1 MTLEQKYIA
10 STSLDHR
17 KKYAQF
23 FTPKKIAEFM
33 CHWVLQ
39 GKQKTRVLEPAYGLG
54 IFSRVFAQN
63 TNLPIDAYEIDKQIY
78 ASAVTALPNGVNL
91 RNEDYFTCD
100 WNTKYDA
107 IVCNPPYLKFHDYDN
122 ATYIPDVNSHLGTKL
137 NGFTNLYTL
146 FLLKSIAQLQEG
158 GRLAYI
164 IPSEFLNSDYGV
176 EVKRALIQSNTLQY
190 IIVVD
195 FTECAFDDALTT
207 ACILLCER
215 TTDSVNVRF
224 SLVNNIENLNTCFR
238 EFVEYNTS
246 ELDANI
252 KWKSYYEKGSSC
264 KYNHLVPFSKFAKVS
279 RGIATGAN
287 EYFTFKPSKAY
298 GYDIPEECLMP
309 CICKAVDAPQT
320 FFTQNEYAKLLN
332 GDKAVYLFNGTNALD
347 NKSVLRYI
355 HLGEESGINKRYL
368 TASRSPWYAIENR
381 PPAPIWVSVFNRSGL
396 RFIRNEANIYNLTT
410 FHCVYPKNTGVDIDV
425 LFAYLITDVAKEIF
439 LDNSR
444 QYGKGLVKFEPND
457 LNKGMVVDLTL
468 LNTEESLFVKEVYAF
483 IKDTKKEKDGIQLL
497 NEFFS
502 LRYIDGINTIDV
514 FNERLQVLKDT
525 SLSVTEEI
533 VKITNKSRVRQLNF
547 LELLDQYEFEPIT
560 QNDLVCEDNTV
571 EYKAALCHLQ
581 LPIDISKNLLICNV
595 KRDNWEQYFDGSA
608 KIYYTGKRFP
618 TTVALNKLYYFM
630 PYLSG
635 KGIRDLY
642 YIKIARLGYRKE
654 GQENENK
661 NDLRLVFEIEYLGQL
676 FGDYKKVKLKIW
688 RTFTDTT
695 MEEVLEEW
703 YTNNQAIQLFEEL
716 KLSTVLEDE

>member
-10 STSLDHR
+10 STTLDHR

-23 FTPKKIAEFM
+23 FTPEKIAEFM

-39 GKQKTRVLEPAYGLG
+39 GKQKTCVLEPAYGLG
-54 IFSRVFAQN
+54 IFSRVLAKN
-63 TNLPIDAYEIDKQIY
+63 TTLPVDAYEIDGRIF
-78 ASAVTALPNGVNL
+78 ASAVTACPNGVNL

-100 WNTKYDA
+100 WSAKYDA

-122 ATYIPDVNSHLGTKL
+122 ATYIPDVNRHLGTKL

-146 FLLKSIAQLQEG
+146 FLLKSIAQLKEG

-176 EVKRALIQSNTLQY
+176 EVKRALIHSNTLQH

-215 TTDSVNVRF
+215 TVNSERVRF
-224 SLVNNIENLNTCFR
+224 SLVNNIERLNTCLG
-238 EFVEYNTS
+238 EYVEYDTS
-246 ELDANI
+246 ELDANV
-252 KWKSYYEKGSSC
+252 KWKSYYEEGNSC

-287 EYFTFKPSKAY
+287 DYFTFKPSKADEY
-298 GYDIPEECLMP
+298 GIPEECLMP

-320 FFTQNEYAKLLN
+320 FFTQNDFTKLLN
-332 GDKAVYLFNGTNALD
+332 GDKAVFLFNGCTAPNNA
-347 NKSVLRYI
+347 NVLRYI
-355 HLGEESGINKRYL
+355 HLGETSNINKRYL
-368 TASRSPWYAIENR
+368 TACRSPWYAIENR
-381 PPAPIWVSVFNRSGL
+381 PPSPIWVSVFNRSGL

-410 FHCVYPKNTGVDIDV
+410 FHCVYPKTTGVDVDV
-425 LFAYLITDVAKEIF
+425 LFAYLITDVAKEIL

-444 QYGKGLVKFEPND
+444 QYGNGLVKFEPND
-457 LNKGMVVDLTL
+457 LNKGMVADLTL
-468 LNTEESLFVKEVYAF
+468 LNTEECSFVKDVYAF
-483 IKDTKKEKDGIQLL
+483 IKDTMNEQEGVLLL
-497 NEFFS
+497 NEFFFS
-502 LRYIDGINTIDV
+502 RYTDGIISLEL
-514 FNERLQVLKDT
+514 FNDRLQILKNTSLPVTVEVVKKIDT
-525 SLSVTEEI
+525 SR
-533 VKITNKSRVRQLNF
+533 VKQLNF
-547 LELLDQYEFEPIT
+547 FDLFDQYELEPIT
-560 QNDLVCEDNTV
+560 QNCMVREDIKV
-571 EYKAALCHLQ
+571 EYGTRRNLCQ
-581 LPIDISKNLLICNV
+581 LPLDLTKNLLICNV
-595 KRDNWEQYFDGSA
+595 KKDNWEQYLDGSA
-608 KIYYTGKRFP
+608 KIYYTGKKFP

-654 GQENENK
+654 GQEGENK
-661 NDLRLVFEIEYLGQL
+661 NDLRLVFEIERVGQL
-676 FGDYKKVKLKIW
+676 FDDYKKVKLEIW

-695 MEEVLEEW
+695 I
-703 YTNNQAIQLFEEL
+703 NKIL
-716 KLSTVLEDE
+716 KR